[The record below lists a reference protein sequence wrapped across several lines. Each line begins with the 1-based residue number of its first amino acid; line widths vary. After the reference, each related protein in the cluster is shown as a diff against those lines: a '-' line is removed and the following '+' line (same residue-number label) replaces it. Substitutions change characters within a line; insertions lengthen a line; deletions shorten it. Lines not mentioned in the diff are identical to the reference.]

1 MTTAFVALGANLG
14 DRLATV
20 EAAVEAIDDL
30 DQVTVRDVSGVY
42 ETLPVGG
49 PSQDP
54 YLNAVVRIDT
64 DLGPHEFL
72 GELQLIEAAFGRDRS
87 SEERWGPRT
96 LDLDILLFGDQQLDT
111 PDLVVP
117 HPRLHE
123 RAFALVPLVEVFP
136 GGALPDGT
144 RLTQVVAGLAPIDG
158 IELYVRLERD
168 DGHPRRP
175 EGPAGPGAV
184 SADEWERPVGAPPGV
199 HR

>member
-14 DRLATV
+14 DRLATI
-20 EAAVEAIDDL
+20 EAAVEAIDDV
-30 DQVTVRDVSGVY
+30 DRVVVEDVSGVY

-49 PSQDP
+49 PEQDP
-54 YLNAVVRIDT
+54 YLNAVVRLRT
-64 DLGPHEFL
+64 DLDPRDLFR
-72 GELQLIEAAFGRDRS
+72 ELQLIETAFGRDRS

-96 LDLDILLFGDQQLDT
+96 LDLDLLLFGDVELDT
-111 PDLVVP
+111 NDLVVP

-123 RAFALVPLVEVFP
+123 RAFVLVPLLEVFP

-144 RLTQVVAGLAPIDG
+144 RLTRLIAALAPIDG

-168 DGHPRRP
+168 DQHPRRP
-175 EGPAGPGAV
+175 EGPSGPGAV
-184 SADEWERPVGAPPGV
+184 TADQWEPPVGAPPGV